1 MKSLRRYFP
10 LQILG
15 LSQFAAALAP
25 AQQPKQ
31 TVSGARHP
39 NLAAAQRFCQQAYDK
54 VVAAQGANEFDMQG
68 HAAKAKDLLDQ
79 ANAQLKQAAEAANA
93 GAAKKKGG

>member
-1 MKSLRRYFP
+1 MKSLRRHFP
-10 LQILG
+10 LQVLG
-15 LSQFAAALAP
+15 LAQLTAALAP

-54 VVAAQGANEFDMQG
+54 TVAAQGANEFDMQG
-68 HAAKAKDLLDQ
+68 HAAKAKDLLNQ
-79 ANAQLKQAAEAANA
+79 ANSELKAAAQAANA
-93 GAAKKKGG
+93 ANKKK